1 MFRVFVIFIWQNAL
15 NDLLMMGPPSINAKN
30 RPKMLCENACP
41 LRSFKKAQKPT
52 PLFTL
57 CTQHSED
64 DIWCRKCAFT
74 KRTQCRSKKVAKMM
88 KNTQKF
94 QTRNEGLFYKCL
106 NKFMK
111 IHELYVVSGL
121 R

>member
-1 MFRVFVIFIWQNAL
+1 MKTHARFVV
-15 NDLLMMGPPSINAKN
+15 
-30 RPKMLCENACP
+30 PKRRKTRQSVYEADM
-41 LRSFKKAQKPT
+41 R
-52 PLFTL
+52 
-57 CTQHSED
+57 SED
-64 DIWCRKCAFT
+64 DILCRKCAFT
-74 KRTQCRSKKVAKMM
+74 KRTRRRSKKVVKAM

-111 IHELYVVSGL
+111 THELYVVSGL